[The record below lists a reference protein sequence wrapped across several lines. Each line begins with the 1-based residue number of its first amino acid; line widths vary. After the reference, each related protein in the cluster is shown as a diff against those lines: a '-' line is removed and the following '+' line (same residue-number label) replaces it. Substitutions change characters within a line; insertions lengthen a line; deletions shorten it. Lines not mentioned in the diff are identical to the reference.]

1 MVRTSLIRWVK
12 HLADQFFVT
21 DSINFRSYFLTSVCF
36 SYSMPLWH
44 GIRGK
49 LHKAQVQGCLW
60 TVRGRWTKC
69 ETDVWFINYWGN
81 LVLLGETGYIP
92 LWEQLSFLGNLAKF
106 IKRSKREPKLPSY
119 TPLCSVSSS
128 VIPTDRLH
136 SDDQNT
142 LAVCFLGFYIKGL
155 NKIL

>member
-1 MVRTSLIRWVK
+1 MSGDYVMVRTSLIRWVK

-69 ETDVWFINYWGN
+69 ETDVWFINYWVYKPG
-81 LVLLGETGYIP
+81 LVRRDRIYPTSGATLLSGKSGQIY
-92 LWEQLSFLGNLAKF
+92 
-106 IKRSKREPKLPSY
+106 
-119 TPLCSVSSS
+119 
-128 VIPTDRLH
+128 
-136 SDDQNT
+136 
-142 LAVCFLGFYIKGL
+142 
-155 NKIL
+155 